1 VDEGGGGR
9 RTRGGSGSGQPTAC
23 WAGLPEVNRRTAVGW
38 LAVLASR
45 AMTARAPGVDPA
57 GIRIGVAAVAGDGNQ
72 P

>member
-9 RTRGGSGSGQPTAC
+9 CTRRESGSGQPTAC

-38 LAVLASR
+38 LAVLASG
-45 AMTARAPGVDPA
+45 AMMARAVGVA
-57 GIRIGVAAVAGDGNQ
+57 GTGIAAVAGDGGR

>member
-1 VDEGGGGR
+1 VDDGGGGR

-23 WAGLPEVNRRTAVGW
+23 WARLPEVNRQTAVGW

-45 AMTARAPGVDPA
+45 AMTAPA
-57 GIRIGVAAVAGDGNQ
+57 VGGAGTGVAAVVGDGSQ

>member
-9 RTRGGSGSGQPTAC
+9 RTGRESGTGQPTAC

-45 AMTARAPGVDPA
+45 AMTARAVGVA
-57 GIRIGVAAVAGDGNQ
+57 GTGVAAVAGDGGQ
-72 P
+72 S